1 MPSTYQKFFPTIN
14 SRQVTRFYN
23 VSWAVAKT
31 CRSWSWDI
39 WDRQKSVGLRKLQS
53 PPGMSR
59 VSWLADWMCFLK
71 HRSLVLLLRKSEA
84 YLPCRGLESYQ
95 LVGVLSLWKKRERWK
110 IRGSKES
117 ERWRN
122 VHGPCCVFSRW
133 CLRHVKF
140 AARKT
145 LSQRKVPA
153 VRISSHMKSSK
164 RKKAMKNWVMSVNCR
179 TALPARGPA
188 YTTAVFGS
196 KCRRR
201 LPVWSRRTKK
211 GWFRCDLPS
220 LHHSFFPKHA
230 HHMFASFQVTWV
242 YLFINIVFSF
252 SFSCCCC
259 RRIPRRWAKSGRSPW
274 HGSAGKHERWAEEA
288 SEQTGARCVSKQGR
302 TELRI
307 IRKNMLQV
315 IIVQTVAMNP
325 DFWGELNVHE
335 IELISR
341 FLMFFCSRNGLVDL
355 ISRIIQYYPSSHIP
369 GL

>member
-122 VHGPCCVFSRW
+122 VHGPCCVFPGDAFVMWS
-133 CLRHVKF
+133 LLPGRHFRREKSLLWGS
-140 AARKT
+140 AATWSLPNGKGDEELGDVSELPDRFTCSWPSIHHSSIRFQVPQKT
-145 LSQRKVPA
+145 
-153 VRISSHMKSSK
+153 SSVESEDQKGLVSM
-164 RKKAMKNWVMSVNCR
+164 WF
-179 TALPARGPA
+179 ALPA
-188 YTTAVFGS
+188 
-196 KCRRR
+196 
-201 LPVWSRRTKK
+201 
-211 GWFRCDLPS
+211 
-220 LHHSFFPKHA
+220 SFFFSKACAPHVRQFPSYLSVLVHQHLFFFFFFLLLLPQDPTKVSKKWKVSLA
-230 HHMFASFQVTWV
+230 WV
-242 YLFINIVFSF
+242 
-252 SFSCCCC
+252 
-259 RRIPRRWAKSGRSPW
+259 RRQAREVSGR
-274 HGSAGKHERWAEEA
+274 GFRANRCTMC
-288 SEQTGARCVSKQGR
+288 EQTG
-302 TELRI
+302 
-307 IRKNMLQV
+307 
-315 IIVQTVAMNP
+315 
-325 DFWGELNVHE
+325 
-335 IELISR
+335 
-341 FLMFFCSRNGLVDL
+341 
-355 ISRIIQYYPSSHIP
+355 
-369 GL
+369 